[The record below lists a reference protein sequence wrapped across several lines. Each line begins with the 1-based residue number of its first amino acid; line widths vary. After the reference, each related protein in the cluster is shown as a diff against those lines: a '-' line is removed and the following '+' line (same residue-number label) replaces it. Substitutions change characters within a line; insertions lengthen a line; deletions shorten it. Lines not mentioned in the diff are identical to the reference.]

1 LSEKHVFWFDL
12 RLTYAELEALNKL
25 AEKYAGGNHMR
36 FMEQL
41 LREAIKKEEEGEN
54 RTPLRHRA

>member
-41 LREAIKKEEEGEN
+41 LREAIKKEEEGESC
-54 RTPLRHRA
+54 